1 MHSGRGTLLSQPKAS
16 SSSSSSFLQPEAGR
30 QGQHEVQFYFDDR
43 FLIGSLSDFVRNAL
57 DSGTAAII
65 VATRAHC
72 TGLAEQLRDDG
83 LDLTLAI
90 HEGYYV
96 AVDASEA
103 LSQFMIDGSP
113 DEKLFRQWIAE
124 VISCSCRVASRDDRK
139 VAIYDEMASI
149 LWQPG
154 EAKTALRLEELWNQ
168 LASEFSFH
176 LRSGYPIAS
185 FDRDAYTEL
194 FSRICSEHDVVIPG
208 EGHSDEHERSL
219 AVALLQQMEQVLKT
233 EAVERR
239 MAESRAREAQDEKE
253 QLVEELHKHEAVE
266 EELRRF
272 ARRLLTARDEE
283 QRRIASELH
292 ENTAQLLAALS
303 LYFGVLH
310 EEKASLNPRVAKIVA
325 RSRSVSDSLLNEI
338 RKLSHLLHPPTLEDL
353 GLPTALKDYT
363 EDFNHSHGT
372 HVQLEMPE
380 DLGRFDRNLEITVF
394 RIVEEALANIQP
406 RSSSLFTAVRLNR
419 TPSTLLLEIENHQLG
434 NAGSEAGA
442 RRERFTGI
450 HERVLEHGGT
460 VQFTSKPTGTRVS
473 VKFPLA
479 DSDCRST

>member
-16 SSSSSSFLQPEAGR
+16 SSSFLQPEAGR
-30 QGQHEVQFYFDDR
+30 HGQHEVQFYFEDR
-43 FLIGSLSDFVRNAL
+43 SLIRSLSEFVRDAF
-57 DSGTAAII
+57 DSGTAAMII
-65 VATRAHC
+65 ASRVHC
-72 TGLAEQLRDDG
+72 TSLAEQLRHDG
-83 LDLTLAI
+83 VDLSLAI
-90 HEGYYV
+90 HQGHYV
-96 AVDASEA
+96 ALDASEA
-103 LSQFMIDGSP
+103 LNQFMIDGSP
-113 DEKLFRQWIAE
+113 DEKLFRQCIGE
-124 VISCSCRVASRDDRK
+124 MISCSCRVASRDDRK
-139 VAIYDEMASI
+139 VAIYGEMVSV
-149 LWQPG
+149 LWQRG
-154 EAKTALRLEELWNQ
+154 ETKAALRLEELWNQ
-168 LASEFSFH
+168 LASEFSVQ
-176 LRSGYPIAS
+176 LRCGYPIAS
-185 FDRDAYTEL
+185 FDRDVYTEL
-194 FSRICSEHDVVIPG
+194 FSRICTEHDVVLPG
-208 EGHSDEHERSL
+208 EGPADERERSV

-233 EAVERR
+233 EAVERQ

-253 QLVEELHKHEAVE
+253 QLLEELHKHQAVE

-338 RKLSHLLHPPTLEDL
+338 RKLSHLLHPPTLDDL

-372 HVQLEMPE
+372 RIQLEMPE

-406 RSSSLFTAVRLNR
+406 HSTSLFTAVRLNR

-434 NAGSEAGA
+434 NAGSEGA
-442 RRERFTGI
+442 ARHERFTGI

-473 VKFPLA
+473 VKFPLK